1 MQHAK
6 GMTRIANDGL
16 LEDREHITALY
27 LIGRGV

>member
-16 LEDREHITALY
+16 LEDRETYHSAVFDWT
-27 LIGRGV
+27 GV